1 MVNNA
6 KKQRAKRGE
15 RLVKRLL
22 EGNDN
27 LFDEFVVVGL
37 EDSLEI
43 VCNDVERLI
52 VQKNLEDFEHTDLTE
67 LHYDGL
73 AIIRTL
79 KYYTGCSYT
88 EEVQLMNKAWGKL
101 LSGVF

>member
-1 MVNNA
+1 MTYNT
-6 KKQRAKRGE
+6 KE
-15 RLVKRLL
+15 RLVERLL
-22 EGNDN
+22 EGNDH
-27 LFDEFVVVGL
+27 LLYEFVVVGL
-37 EDSLEI
+37 EDSLET
-43 VCNDVERLI
+43 VCNAVERLI
-52 VQKNLEDFEHTDLTE
+52 ARKNLEDFEHTDLTE
-67 LHYDGL
+67 LYYDGL

>member
-1 MVNNA
+1 MANNT
-6 KKQRAKRGE
+6 KE

-43 VCNDVERLI
+43 ICNNVELLI
-52 VQKNLEDFEHTDLTE
+52 ARKNLEDFENTDLTE
-67 LHYDGL
+67 LYYDGL

-79 KYYTGCSYT
+79 RYYTGCSYT

>member
-1 MVNNA
+1 MTYNT
-6 KKQRAKRGE
+6 KE

-27 LFDEFVVVGL
+27 IFDEFVVVGL
-37 EDSLEI
+37 EDSLET
-43 VCNDVERLI
+43 VCNSVERLI

-67 LHYDGL
+67 LYYDGL

>member
-1 MVNNA
+1 MVNNT
-6 KKQRAKRGE
+6 KE

-37 EDSLEI
+37 EDSLET
-43 VCNDVERLI
+43 VCNSVERLI

-67 LHYDGL
+67 LYYDGL

>member
-1 MVNNA
+1 VSKA
-6 KKQRAKRGE
+6 KEK
-15 RLVKRLL
+15 LVKRLL

-27 LFDEFVVVGL
+27 LFDEFVIVGL

-43 VCNDVERLI
+43 VCNNVERLI
-52 VQKNLEDFEHTDLTE
+52 AQKNLEDFEHTDLTE
-67 LHYDGL
+67 LYYDGL

-88 EEVQLMNKAWGKL
+88 EEVKLMNKAWGKL

>member
-1 MVNNA
+1 MVNNT

-22 EGNDN
+22 EGSDPI
-27 LFDEFVVVGL
+27 FDEFVVVGL
-37 EDSLEI
+37 EDSLET
-43 VCNDVERLI
+43 VCNNVERLI

-67 LHYDGL
+67 LYYDGL